1 MVDLLKAF
9 GRGILYVLAFPFFI
23 VVLAIFA
30 VVGLIAFLFQLIK
43 SVIFF
48 FTGQKFFPELPEDR
62 ELRLMKEAE
71 EAKNNPAPAQT
82 EQAQQPVP
90 NNLIFEE
97 VMDEPGFEEEPAPV
111 ISPIPTPA
119 PTSVEEAC
127 FQDLGVKEVKEE
139 PTPAPIPEPEI
150 EPEIEEPLFEQ
161 INEEP
166 ETIEPEV
173 GAPVEELLP
182 HDDTD
187 PMDDFLSALTEEEE
201 VPAEELET
209 YRPRGSEDSFQDED
223 NDDSHVGVYIRYDD

>member
-30 VVGLIAFLFQLIK
+30 VVGLIAFIFQLIK

-62 ELRLMKEAE
+62 ELRLTREAE
-71 EAKNNPAPAQT
+71 EAKNNPAPTQT
-82 EQAQQPVP
+82 EPAQQPVP

-127 FQDLGVKEVKEE
+127 FQDLDIKEVKEE
-139 PTPAPIPEPEI
+139 PAPAPISEPEV

-173 GAPVEELLP
+173 EAPVEELLP

-201 VPAEELET
+201 VPTEELET
-209 YRPRGSEDSFQDED
+209 YRPRGSEDSFQDEENED
-223 NDDSHVGVYIRYDD
+223 AHVGVDIRYDD